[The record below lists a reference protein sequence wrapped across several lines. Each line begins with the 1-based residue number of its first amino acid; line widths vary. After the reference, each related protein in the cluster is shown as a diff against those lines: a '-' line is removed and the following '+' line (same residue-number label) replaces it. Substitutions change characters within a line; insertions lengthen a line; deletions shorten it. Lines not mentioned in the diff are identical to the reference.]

1 VQQKQ
6 RGKWENEMVNDLE
19 KKLADFTDD
28 LNFNDIPETAI
39 TASKMRIL
47 DSVGVA
53 IAAFEAKPCKI
64 ARGLACDV
72 TGADTAQIWGT
83 GKRSSLEDVA
93 FANGVMVRYLD
104 LNDAWR
110 TKDAH
115 HPSDYLP
122 AILAVSES
130 FELSGQKFITA
141 LTAAYEI
148 MCRFTDN
155 VPFNEAGWDQ
165 PVTGSIAT
173 ALAAGK
179 LMGLERDKLMHSIA
193 LAIIPNLSTYQTRA
207 GELSMWKG
215 CAGPNG
221 ARNGVFAARL
231 AREGMSGPFNAFEGI
246 FGVWN
251 QTLSGKKFDINL
263 PDFTNPWDWG
273 IEQTNIKTHA
283 VRDSCQLPIFT
294 AIDLKEKLNGK
305 KIKSLKIETYKSA
318 WEGAVKD
325 PELWAPKTRETAD
338 HSMLFS
344 VACALADGKVVPDSF
359 EEKRFLDDDIIDII
373 KRCEVTVL
381 DEFSNATPQKRNCR
395 IIATTEDAEKITA
408 HRIVTLEEIKRG
420 MPKAQV
426 IEKFKENTERFYS
439 PAQQNDIIN
448 KVMDI
453 DQNQNL
459 KSFSENFRF
468 N

>member
-1 VQQKQ
+1 M
-6 RGKWENEMVNDLE
+6 GISLE
-19 KKLADFTDD
+19 QNLVDFTDK
-28 LNFNDIPETAI
+28 LSFNDLPKNAI
-39 TASKMRIL
+39 LASKMRLL

-53 IAAFEAKPCKI
+53 IAAFEAKPSKI
-64 ARGLACDV
+64 ARSLACEATGPDV
-72 TGADTAQIWGT
+72 AQIWGT
-83 GKRSSLEDVA
+83 GKLAPLEDVA

-122 AILAVSES
+122 AILAVAES
-130 FELSGQKFITA
+130 LALSGKDFITA
-141 LTAAYEI
+141 LATAYEI

-155 VPFNEAGWDQ
+155 VPFNDAGWDQ

-179 LMGLERDKLMHSIA
+179 LMGLEREKLMYSIG

-263 PDFTNPWDWG
+263 PDFTGPWDWG

-305 KIKSLKIETYKSA
+305 KITSLKIETYKSA

-359 EEKRFLDDDIIDII
+359 EEKRFLDADIIDII
-373 KRCEVTVL
+373 KQCEVNVL
-381 DEFSNATPQKRNCR
+381 DEFSNATPKRRNCR
-395 IIATTEDAEKITA
+395 IIATTEDGEKITA

-420 MPKAQV
+420 MPKVQV
-426 IEKFKENTERFYS
+426 IAKFKENTERYYS
-439 PAQQNDIIN
+439 PEQQNDIIN

-459 KSFSENFRF
+459 QSFSENFRF

>member
-1 VQQKQ
+1 MALGLEQDLVNFTDKL
-6 RGKWENEMVNDLE
+6 RFNDLPP
-19 KKLADFTDD
+19 
-28 LNFNDIPETAI
+28 NAI
-39 TASKMRIL
+39 LASKMRLL

-53 IAAFEAKPCKI
+53 IAAFEAKPSKI
-64 ARGLACDV
+64 ARSLACEV
-72 TGADTAQIWGT
+72 TGQEVAQIWGT
-83 GKRSSLEDVA
+83 GKLAPLEDVA

-122 AILAVSES
+122 AILAVAES
-130 FELSGQKFITA
+130 LALSGKDFITA
-141 LTAAYEI
+141 LATAYEI

-155 VPFNEAGWDQ
+155 VPFNDAGWDQ

-179 LMGLERDKLMHSIA
+179 LMGLEREKLMHSIA

-263 PDFTNPWDWG
+263 PDFTSPWDWG

-305 KIKSLKIETYKSA
+305 KITSLKIETYKSA

-359 EEKRFLDDDIIDII
+359 EEKRFLDADIIDII
-373 KRCEVTVL
+373 KQCEVNVL
-381 DEFSNATPQKRNCR
+381 DEFSNATPQRRNCR
-395 IIATTEDAEKITA
+395 IIATTEDGERITA

-420 MPKAQV
+420 MPKEQV
-426 IEKFKENTERFYS
+426 IAKFKENTERYYS
-439 PAQQNDIIN
+439 PEQQNDIIN

-459 KSFSENFRF
+459 QSFSENFRF